1 MMESF
6 AKIAH
11 DYNLYFPEKSSL
23 KDGMSIGEMGNELIT
38 KYS

>member
-11 DYNLYFPEKSSL
+11 DYNLYLPKKSSL
-23 KDGMSIGEMGNELIT
+23 KDGMSIGEMGNDLIT